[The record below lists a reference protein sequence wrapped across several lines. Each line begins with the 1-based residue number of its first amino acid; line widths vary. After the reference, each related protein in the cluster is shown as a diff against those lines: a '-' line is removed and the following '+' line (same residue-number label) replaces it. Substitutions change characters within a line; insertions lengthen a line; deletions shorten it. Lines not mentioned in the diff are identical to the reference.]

1 MIGPAAWQGE
11 GTLEIGGRKPEA
23 CPPALPQF
31 SVGDFQ
37 LEIGSLLCQAMSREM
52 MAIIPVA
59 GAGTRLA
66 PITRVI
72 PKAMFQLVGRD
83 GAVRPVAEWI
93 AREACAAGCQEICF
107 VCDDGQRELLARY
120 FDRGDGP
127 GRLSYVSGVEPY
139 GFGYAVWSARKL
151 LDGRDAL
158 VMLGDNVYLPHA
170 LCPAPAAQVTAAFA
184 ARGGVAMTG
193 VQVVGKAAFPL
204 VGVCQGDRP
213 EDVGGGVTL
222 YRCRR
227 VVEKPRPD
235 QAADLASEGLG
246 RGQYLAHAGIYA
258 FTAQIMDCLDEL
270 VSRRREGGQVGLSE
284 AQQMLLERDPEKYW
298 LCRIAG
304 TTLDMGTPENY
315 LTTLNAFAAA
325 GPKK

>member
-1 MIGPAAWQGE
+1 
-11 GTLEIGGRKPEA
+11 
-23 CPPALPQF
+23 
-31 SVGDFQ
+31 
-37 LEIGSLLCQAMSREM
+37 M

-72 PKAMFQLVGRD
+72 PKAMFPLIGRD

-93 AREACAAGCQEICF
+93 AREALAAGCREICF
-107 VCDDGQRELLARY
+107 VCSDGQRELLAQY
-120 FDRGDGP
+120 FDRADLP
-127 GRLSYVSGVEPY
+127 GRISYVSGVNPY
-139 GFGYAVWSARKL
+139 GFGYAVWSARER

-158 VMLGDNVYLPHA
+158 VMLGDNVYLPSPG
-170 LCPAPAAQVTAAFA
+170 CPAPAAQVTAAFA

-193 VQVVGKAAFPL
+193 VQVVGAAAFPL

-213 EDVGGGVTL
+213 EDIGGGVTL

-235 QAADLASEGLG
+235 QAAALTSPGLEQ
-246 RGQYLAHAGIYA
+246 GQYLAHAGIYA
-258 FTAQIMDCLDEL
+258 FAPQIMDCLDEL
-270 VSRRREGGQVGLSE
+270 VSRRPEGKEVGLSE
-284 AQQMLLERDPEKYW
+284 AQQMLLDRCPEEYR

-304 TTLDMGTPENY
+304 TTLDMGTPANY
-315 LTTLNAFAAA
+315 LATLNALAAA
-325 GPKK
+325 GA